1 MEWTIN
7 RLEKD
12 NIICM
17 KTLGPADWDQN
28 KKMCEE
34 AFSLAQKHGSHR
46 FIVDHRKLEHGLS
59 ILQIDDIPE
68 MLKQIGV
75 TPQDK
80 VAMLFDPA
88 SPISDAV
95 KFFRDA
101 AFLASLQL
109 RIFSDKDKAIA
120 WLKAENEEK
129 KPAKK

>member
-17 KTLGPADWDQN
+17 KTLGPANWDQN

-129 KPAKK
+129 KQ

>member
-1 MEWTIN
+1 MEWTIK

-12 NIICM
+12 NIICI
-17 KTLGPADWDQN
+17 TTSGPANWDQN

-46 FIVDHRKLEHGLS
+46 FIVDHRKLEHGLT
-59 ILQIDDIPE
+59 ILQIDDIPG

-75 TPQDK
+75 TSQDK
-80 VAMLFDPA
+80 VAMVFDPA

-95 KFFRDA
+95 KFFRDT

-109 RIFSDKDKAIA
+109 RIFSDKNKAIT
-120 WLKAENEEK
+120 WLKASS
-129 KPAKK
+129 PAKPKK